1 MKKPFK
7 ELDLSNAFLF
17 AAALEDE
24 ETCQQVLEIILGF
37 PVSKVKVRAEHTLL
51 FSSDFRSIRLDIYAS
66 DEMQVMYNIEM
77 QNSDEKNIAKRSR
90 YHQAEMDVMSLK
102 PGEDFNDLKPSY
114 VVFICTF
121 DPFGY
126 GLYRYTFEQ
135 KCLERNMKLNDG
147 TTRIFLNTRGKNADE
162 VPKAL
167 IHFLKYVEQST
178 DEYVASIEDEAVE
191 KIHNKVKQLKEWRE
205 LEASYMYF
213 EELLE
218 ERQKEGKAEGRAEG
232 KAEAKQE
239 ALLLILSQKG
249 KVSPELT
256 QCIQKQRK
264 LEILDSWM
272 KLALQAE
279 SIQSFEAQVE
289 KTFVSI

>member
-37 PVSKVKVRAEHTLL
+37 PISKVKVRAEHSLL

-114 VVFICTF
+114 VIFICAF

-135 KCLERNMKLNDG
+135 KCLERDLKLNDG
-147 TTRIFLNTRGKNADE
+147 TTKIFLSTKGKNADE
-162 VPKAL
+162 VPKEL
-167 IHFLKYVEQST
+167 IHFLKYVEEST
-178 DEYVASIEDEAVE
+178 DEYVASIEDKAVE

-218 ERQKEGKAEGRAEG
+218 ERQKEGKAE
-232 KAEAKQE
+232 AKQE

-249 KVSPELT
+249 NVSSKLKESIQNQREL
-256 QCIQKQRK
+256 
-264 LEILDSWM
+264 EVLDSWM

-279 SIQSFEAQVE
+279 SMQGFETQIE
-289 KTFVSI
+289 KAKALV